1 MMSFALSELLQE
13 VYTELGQMQVS
24 TATGGGNDYV
34 TDSKMANTGGKDDVW
49 KNGAV
54 FIVEDAGGAGA
65 APQGEYSLITAYDD
79 ATGKFTVESN
89 FSAQP
94 AAGDIYGIVSEYYPL
109 YTMIELANAGLRSLG
124 DIALVDT
131 TTLDTASGQ
140 TEYAASLA
148 WKRRPPVRI
157 DYQGETG
164 GEDDNRW
171 VRVYDWEFVPAA
183 PGSTGLIIF
192 RSELPL
198 GRDLRI
204 WHMDAHP
211 RLNAFDDDIAEV
223 LAPELVVAACVE
235 RALRW
240 QNSRLGGGDPFLLQ
254 RWNDAK
260 TELGRAIFR
269 FPVWRPRRVARSKL
283 AGMEG

>member
-1 MMSFALSELLQE
+1 MGFTLSELLRE
-13 VYTELGQMQVS
+13 VYTELGQMQAS
-24 TATGGGNDYV
+24 SATGGGDNYV

-54 FIVEDAGGAGA
+54 VIIEDAGGSGA
-65 APQGEYSLITAYDD
+65 APEGEYKLITAYDD
-79 ATGKFTVESN
+79 ASGKFTVESN

-94 AAGDIYGIVSEYYPL
+94 ATGDLYGVVSEYYPL
-109 YTMIELANAGLRSLG
+109 YTMIELVNAGLRGLG
-124 DIALVDT
+124 DISLVDT
-131 TTLDTASGQ
+131 TTLDTVSGQ
-140 TEYAASLA
+140 TEYAASLT

-164 GEDDNRW
+164 DGDDNRW
-171 VRVYDWEFVPAA
+171 IRVFDWEFVPAA

-192 RSELPL
+192 QSELPA

-204 WHMDAHP
+204 WYLDAHP
-211 RLNAFDDDIAEV
+211 RLKAFDDEVAEV
-223 LAPELVVAACVE
+223 ISPELAVAACVE

-260 TELGRAIFR
+260 VELGRTIVR
-269 FPVWRPRRVARSKL
+269 FPVWRPGRVVRSKL